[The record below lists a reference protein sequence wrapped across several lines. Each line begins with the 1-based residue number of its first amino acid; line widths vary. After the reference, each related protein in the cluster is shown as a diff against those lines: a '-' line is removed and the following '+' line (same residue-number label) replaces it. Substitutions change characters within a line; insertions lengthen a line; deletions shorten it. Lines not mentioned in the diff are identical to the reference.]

1 MHYKTIVLS
10 LLEQKPEL
18 HDRLRRE
25 RKLLQTMNACAAELK
40 LKHMAWMDTLWAARP
55 ESDPSQLTSK
65 AMELAI
71 DDLRASMKDE
81 FSTDAL

>member
-1 MHYKTIVLS
+1 MQYKSIALG
-10 LLEQKPEL
+10 LLEQDPEL
-18 HDRLRRE
+18 HDRLRQK
-25 RKLLQTMNACAAELK
+25 RKLLQTMNAYAAELK
-40 LKHMAWMDTLWAARP
+40 RQHTAWMDALWAARP
-55 ESDPSQLTSK
+55 QSDPTQLTSE